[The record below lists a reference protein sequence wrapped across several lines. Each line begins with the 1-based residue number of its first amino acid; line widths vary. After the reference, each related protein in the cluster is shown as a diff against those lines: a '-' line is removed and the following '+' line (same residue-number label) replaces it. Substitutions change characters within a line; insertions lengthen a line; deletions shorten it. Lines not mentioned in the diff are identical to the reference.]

1 MGTTQ
6 DYALFAVGQ
15 MEGAGPVRFRKMMG
29 EYVVYLEDKVVALIC
44 DNNLF
49 IKPTEAGREVI
60 ERLTDSPAVE
70 GSPFPGAKGWFVIGD
85 KIEDR
90 DFLAELLRAAYK
102 ELPVPKQRK
111 PRSNRRDK

>member
-15 MEGAGPVRFRKMMG
+15 MEGAGPVTFRKMMG
-29 EYVVYLEDKVVALIC
+29 EYVVYLEGKVVALVC

-49 IKPTEAGREVI
+49 IKPTEAGRKVI
-60 ERLTDSPAVE
+60 ERLTASPAAVAP
-70 GSPFPGAKGWFVIGD
+70 PFPGAKGWFVIGD

-90 DFLAELLRAAYK
+90 DFLTELLRAGYK
-102 ELPVPKQRK
+102 ELPLPK
-111 PRSNRRDK
+111 PRKSRSKGKK